1 MSTDKQDVRRIIA
14 VHVHAIAIRSG
25 KECAFQVV
33 FTEWG
38 T

>member
-25 KECAFQVV
+25 KECAFPRRV
-33 FTEWG
+33 TEWG
-38 T
+38 K